1 VAQVPEIRD
10 LVTLTNRADENTGN
24 SIREKGLVLPDG
36 YKLCDD
42 QPSGSFVCPVRSCW
56 TMCKSFKGLASHFKV
71 CNKHSLISI
80 LLGISVDL
88 VAAQLAH
95 RGDMFNDN
103 GDGTL
108 SAVQRRSGQEHPIVV
123 SQNSLD
129 PTESPMVLFG
139 VSGHPPGPFDHR
151 VGEQQTGKMA
161 TTPDAA
167 PTVARDAMAIDT
179 SPIFVLIFMTGMEWN
194 PWCDECLL
202 HSTLVFASR
211 TRCIM
216 TRTCAKRCG
225 VWSDRAPTASSE
237 MQDPPAAS
245 RVHSAALGLHPPAKC
260 RRQRPPA
267 VCLATTSTTR
277 PTITGKRR
285 PCPVIYG
292 SAGGPPRGSQPR
304 RGHLGSEKW

>member
-1 VAQVPEIRD
+1 MAQVPEIRD
-10 LVTLTNRADENTGN
+10 PVTLTNRADENTGN

-36 YKLCDD
+36 YKLCDN
-42 QPSGSFVCPVRSCW
+42 QPSGSFVCPVRSW

-161 TTPDAA
+161 TTPNAA
-167 PTVARDAMAIDT
+167 PTVARDAMAIET
-179 SPIFVLIFMTGMEWN
+179 SPISAKSKTENHANRDEDPSDLTAAWAYVCTQLGKTFPMPTSDGAMVLLRLPLVRSLQLDTPIETHLDDRQLISVLIFMTGME
-194 PWCDECLL
+194 
-202 HSTLVFASR
+202 
-211 TRCIM
+211 
-216 TRTCAKRCG
+216 
-225 VWSDRAPTASSE
+225 
-237 MQDPPAAS
+237 
-245 RVHSAALGLHPPAKC
+245 
-260 RRQRPPA
+260 
-267 VCLATTSTTR
+267 
-277 PTITGKRR
+277 
-285 PCPVIYG
+285 
-292 SAGGPPRGSQPR
+292 
-304 RGHLGSEKW
+304 